1 LNDITDSIEENRNL
15 IDNIKS
21 HIKIMA
27 KDVIRLPKEIK
38 EDYADDIVLLNE
50 MYNKHLIEQ
59 KRENIRLQ
67 REVSGFQKENIDLQ
81 NEIYYLLGRLNTL
94 EKEVGL
100 KAKGYTYNEE
110 NLINDGEVLYIIK
123 TEDI

>member
-27 KDVIRLPKEIK
+27 KDVIRLPKEIR

>member
-1 LNDITDSIEENRNL
+1 MNDISESIEENRNL
-15 IDNIKS
+15 IDSIKS

-38 EDYADDIVLLNE
+38 EDYADDIVLLKE
-50 MYNKHLIEQ
+50 MYNKHLSDQ

-67 REVSGFQKENIDLQ
+67 REVSSYQKENIDLQ
-81 NEIYYLLGRLNTL
+81 NEIYYLLGRLNAL

>member
-1 LNDITDSIEENRNL
+1 MNDITDSIEENRNL

-27 KDVIRLPKEIK
+27 KDVIRLPKEIR